1 MAAGMPV
8 IATRC
13 DFGPAE
19 MIENGR
25 SGFLV
30 EPEDSESLAMA
41 LRRCIEDTALRE
53 QLGKQAKQAI
63 GAFSPARVM
72 REWDAVLA
80 EALSPSPIISRDAA
94 RKIEEPAG

>member
-1 MAAGMPV
+1 MAAGLPV

-13 DFGPAE
+13 AFGPAE

-25 SGFLV
+25 SGLLV
-30 EPEDSESLAMA
+30 DPEDPNSLAKA
-41 LRRCIEDTALRE
+41 LHRCIEDTGLRE
-53 QLGKQAKQAI
+53 QLGKQARQAI

-72 REWDAVLA
+72 REWDAVLV